1 MECKLYIDE
10 LEKKLVNNFDL
21 YRNYIIDGQEY
32 DLFAKYHLRSEK
44 YFFSKSAK
52 IYGME
57 NNEYILLKAFTDFD
71 KDDFDLYKN
80 RIIKAIDKLVEA
92 QGDHMSSIITAVIVV
107 EAGKGKITKDIL
119 EGISSF
125 KYHKSFSF
133 GLRGWVDIR
142 MLLVSLNDGLLLTN
156 KKGKEVREVY
166 RIRR

>member
-1 MECKLYIDE
+1 MESRLYIEE
-10 LEKKLVNNFDL
+10 LEKKLVYNFDL
-21 YRNYIIDGQEY
+21 CRDYKVNGEKY

-52 IYGME
+52 IYGIE
-57 NNEYILLKAFTDFD
+57 NNEYILIKTFTSFD

-92 QGDHMSSIITAVIVV
+92 HGEHMSSIVTAVIVV
-107 EAGKGKITKDIL
+107 EEFQDRIKKDVL
-119 EGISSF
+119 ERISSF

-142 MLLVSLNDGLLLTN
+142 ILLVSLNDGLVLTN

-166 RIRR
+166 CISR

>member
-1 MECKLYIDE
+1 MESRLYIEE

-21 YRNYIIDGQEY
+21 CRDYKVNGEKY

-52 IYGME
+52 IYGIE
-57 NNEYILLKAFTDFD
+57 NNEYILIKTFTSFD

-92 QGDHMSSIITAVIVV
+92 HVEHMSSIVTAIILFEEGEEEITTDVI
-107 EAGKGKITKDIL
+107 ER
-119 EGISSF
+119 ISSF
-125 KYHKSFSF
+125 KYHKGFSF
-133 GLRGWVDIR
+133 GFKGWVDIR
-142 MLLVSLNDGLLLTN
+142 MLLVSLNDGLISTN

-166 RIRR
+166 HITS